1 MLEFS
6 LPPLST
12 THSTTKGLHNYDYHL
27 PISNPNFKISGIDI
41 PLDTSNPFPVPF
53 HPPSSLQYVLDIYK
67 S

>member
-27 PISNPNFKISGIDI
+27 PISNPNFKISGINI
-41 PLDTSNPFPVPF
+41 PLETSNPFPVPF
-53 HPPSSLQYVLDIYK
+53 HPPSSLQHVLDIL
-67 S
+67 